1 MGHPLAA
8 ARHIAHEHA
17 GMRPMRHANKIIHV
31 VLLTLVSLALTG
43 CPDDK
48 SSEETGPA
56 SRGETSGETGA
67 KPEV

>member
-1 MGHPLAA
+1 
-8 ARHIAHEHA
+8 
-17 GMRPMRHANKIIHV
+17 MRPMRHANKIIHV
-31 VLLTLVSLALTG
+31 ILLTLVSLALTG